1 MLLAKVTTIQFTA
14 DGDLAVRHLPTGN
27 RYAVYPASNPD
38 DFYVVCTVL
47 NARIT
52 TSEQLYDAIE
62 LREAARPL
70 LEQML
75 RQRRALSLVP
85 KD

>member
-1 MLLAKVTTIQFTA
+1 MLLAKVTTGQFTA

-27 RYAVYPASNPD
+27 RYVVYPASNPD
-38 DFYVVCTVL
+38 DFYVVCTAL
-47 NARIT
+47 GAGIT
-52 TSEQLYDAIE
+52 AGEQVYDTIE

-70 LEQML
+70 LEQLL
-75 RQRRALSLVP
+75 RQRRALSLVR